1 MTNEKVL
8 FAFRAE
14 ENEDGYTFIV
24 NHDKEAFP
32 FRCPFIAGHS
42 YPSFKADMVKQLRKF
57 RRFSKRRMRRRLK
70 IYERMYRDLYGTQK
84 EDQE

>member
-8 FAFRAE
+8 FEFRSE
-14 ENEDGYTFIV
+14 ENDDGYTFVV

-32 FRCPFIAGHS
+32 FRCPFIAGRS
-42 YPSFKADMVKQLRKF
+42 TSSFKADMVKRLRKY
-57 RRFSKRRMRRRLK
+57 RRFSKQRMRRGLK
-70 IYERMYRDLYGTQK
+70 FYERMYRDLYGAQE